1 MSSPGPWGRARGP
14 RKASRIG
21 FYLWL
26 GLVGGAVLAIFLLN
40 RSFPSTDTPLGDPAL
55 VQTLGFLALAFS
67 GLLFVR
73 QFNLKQT
80 ARNVLIW
87 VAAGGVLIIAF
98 SFQNELKDLGLR
110 LRSNVM
116 PGYPVQTG
124 ERELTL
130 SESADGHFHVYGTIN
145 GTRIPFLI
153 DTGASDIVLDPTDAR
168 RLGIDLDNLKFDRPF
183 GSANGIGYG
192 AKAVVESLY
201 VGPLAFSNVEVSIN
215 KAEMGSSLL
224 GMAFLKRLKSYS
236 VSGGKLILRW

>member
-1 MSSPGPWGRARGP
+1 VSQPGPWGRPAP
-14 RKASRIG
+14 RKTSRTG
-21 FYLWL
+21 LYLWL
-26 GLVGGAVLAIFLLN
+26 GLVGGAVLVIFLLD
-40 RSFPSTDTPLGDPAL
+40 RSFPGTETALGDPAL
-55 VQTLGFLALAFS
+55 IQTLGFLALASS

-87 VAAGGVLIIAF
+87 VAAGGVLIIGF

-110 LRSNVM
+110 LRSNLI
-116 PGYPVQTG
+116 PGYPVETG
-124 ERELTL
+124 AHELTL
-130 SESADGHFHVYGTIN
+130 SEGQDGQFHVYGEIN
-145 GTRIPFLI
+145 GTRIAFLV
-153 DTGASDIVLDPTDAR
+153 DTGASDIVLDPSDAK
-168 RLGIDLDNLKFDRPF
+168 RLGIDLDNLTFDRPF

-192 AKAVVESLY
+192 AKTVVGGLA
-201 VGPLAFSNVEVSIN
+201 VGPIVFSNVEVAIN